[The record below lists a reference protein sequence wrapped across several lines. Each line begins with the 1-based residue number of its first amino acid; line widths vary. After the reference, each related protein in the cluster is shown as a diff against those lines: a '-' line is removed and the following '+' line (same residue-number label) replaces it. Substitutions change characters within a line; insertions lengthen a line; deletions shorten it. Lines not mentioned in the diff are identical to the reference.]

1 MPCKHRHNINI
12 DLLTA
17 ESRKKEGRQEGQ
29 TIGTSQDF
37 SALDSGDPSQTGLIL
52 KEALIG
58 SQN

>member
-1 MPCKHRHNINI
+1 MPCKHRRNTNI

-17 ESRKKEGRQEGQ
+17 ESRKKQGRQKGQ
-29 TIGTSQDF
+29 TIGISQDF
-37 SALDSGDPSQTGLIL
+37 SALDSEDPSQTGLIL